1 MKDHTPIITGIMP
14 NASEA
19 DSLTHEQCQGA
30 TILWKE
36 YSGKSIWI
44 TCSLTRSDLD
54 ITAELKVIK
63 VFLNNLQ
70 SLALILQPVFGNQ
83 ACHFYNGAREWLK
96 WR

>member
-44 TCSLTRSDLD
+44 TCSLITSDLD
-54 ITAELKVIK
+54 ITAELKSYRS
-63 VFLNNLQ
+63 VFKQ
-70 SLALILQPVFGNQ
+70 SSISSSDFATYL
-83 ACHFYNGAREWLK
+83 
-96 WR
+96 